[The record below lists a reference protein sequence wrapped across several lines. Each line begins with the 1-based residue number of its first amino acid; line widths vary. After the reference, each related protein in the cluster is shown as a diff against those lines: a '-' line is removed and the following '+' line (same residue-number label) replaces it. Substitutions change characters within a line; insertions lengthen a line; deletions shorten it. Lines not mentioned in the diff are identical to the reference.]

1 MQSFQTISNHQVITF
16 GNTEYDSFWH
26 FQNTDNQYRYN
37 HKITPNSTGK
47 ELDAETGYSYFGARY
62 LDHEPMT
69 LWLSVDPMSD
79 KYPSISPYAYCAWNP
94 VKLVDLEGMDI
105 WELDVSG
112 NIVAHRESS
121 ESDAF
126 YIVDETGKKIE
137 GAGLTLPYGTV
148 FSFESVADEALECII
163 DSYEL
168 TGDENGTRLFEFLA
182 DNTNIEW
189 SHFQLEEKGEN
200 GYNVISSTHLK
211 DCDRSAHRKLKKFK
225 ADNCILRVFN
235 HSHPNGI
242 PYPSGT
248 GEDDGDMVLI
258 KWIYENYTTDFTSSI
273 YTPHGST
280 TKYHPYDV
288 NYERVLQPVVVTA
301 KKNK

>member
-1 MQSFQTISNHQVITF
+1 MEPQESYCSIPMHVADGVFTRFFSQKSLNTNATIDMADSGDSACQTSCSF
-16 GNTEYDSFWH
+16 
-26 FQNTDNQYRYN
+26 
-37 HKITPNSTGK
+37 TGK
-47 ELDAETGYSYFGARY
+47 EKDPETGYSYFGARY
-62 LDHEPMT
+62 LEHELMT
-69 LWLSVDPMSD
+69 GWLSVDPMAD

-189 SHFQLEEKGEN
+189 SHFQLEEKGE
-200 GYNVISSTHLK
+200 K
-211 DCDRSAHRKLKKFK
+211 
-225 ADNCILRVFN
+225 
-235 HSHPNGI
+235 P
-242 PYPSGT
+242 
-248 GEDDGDMVLI
+248 E
-258 KWIYENYTTDFTSSI
+258 
-273 YTPHGST
+273 
-280 TKYHPYDV
+280 
-288 NYERVLQPVVVTA
+288 
-301 KKNK
+301 